1 MNWPEL
7 VLNAVFEGAGPIVFK
22 YACAVGC
29 EGIISKRRVAAYGA
43 RCRVACSQPPPRAEK
58 VFPRIARHRR
68 PQRSLAR
75 PRNRGTWWPLMIS
88 DLTPPRPYA

>member
-43 RCRVACSQPPPRAEK
+43 RCRVACSHA
-58 VFPRIARHRR
+58 
-68 PQRSLAR
+68 
-75 PRNRGTWWPLMIS
+75 
-88 DLTPPRPYA
+88 